1 MKIIAGPCQ
10 YENIEISL
18 EIAETCRD
26 ICKNYSIDYIFKAS
40 FDKANR
46 TSVSGKRGVGLE
58 ECIDGFKIIR
68 DQLDIKTT
76 TDIHETYQAELVK
89 EQVDIIQIPAFLS
102 RQTDLIRSAIDAGK
116 IINIKKGQFMAPWDI
131 NGILSKC
138 SDAKEV
144 WITERGVSFG
154 YNNLVV
160 DFTGME
166 YMIKNFDVP
175 IFFDVT
181 HSVQKPSL
189 EEDSSGGD
197 RDLVP
202 GLARAASAM
211 GIDNFFFEVH
221 PNPNESP
228 SDGPNSIYLSKFEE
242 LVDQIV
248 EFNFNIKENEN

>member
-166 YMIKNFDVP
+166 YMIKNFDIP
-175 IFFDVT
+175 IIFDVT

-197 RDLVP
+197 RELVP

-248 EFNFNIKENEN
+248 EFNFNKKENEN

>member
-211 GIDNFFFEVH
+211 GVDNFFFEVH

>member
-46 TSVSGKRGVGLE
+46 TSVSGKRGAGLE

-166 YMIKNFDVP
+166 YMMKNFDVP
-175 IFFDVT
+175 IVFDVT

-211 GIDNFFFEVH
+211 GVDNFFFEVH

-242 LVDQIV
+242 LVEQIV

>member
-166 YMIKNFDVP
+166 YMMKNFDVP
-175 IFFDVT
+175 IVFDVT

-211 GIDNFFFEVH
+211 GVDNFFFEVH

>member
-138 SDAKEV
+138 SDAMEV

-166 YMIKNFDVP
+166 YMMKNFDVP
-175 IFFDVT
+175 IVFDVT

-189 EEDSSGGD
+189 EENSSGGD

-211 GIDNFFFEVH
+211 GVDNFFFEVH

>member
-1 MKIIAGPCQ
+1 
-10 YENIEISL
+10 
-18 EIAETCRD
+18 
-26 ICKNYSIDYIFKAS
+26 
-40 FDKANR
+40 
-46 TSVSGKRGVGLE
+46 
-58 ECIDGFKIIR
+58 
-68 DQLDIKTT
+68 
-76 TDIHETYQAELVK
+76 
-89 EQVDIIQIPAFLS
+89 
-102 RQTDLIRSAIDAGK
+102 
-116 IINIKKGQFMAPWDI
+116 MAPWDI

-154 YNNLVV
+154 YNNLIV

-166 YMIKNFDVP
+166 YMIKNFDIP
-175 IFFDVT
+175 IIFDVT

-197 RDLVP
+197 RELVP

>member
-1 MKIIAGPCQ
+1 M
-10 YENIEISL
+10 
-18 EIAETCRD
+18 
-26 ICKNYSIDYIFKAS
+26 
-40 FDKANR
+40 
-46 TSVSGKRGVGLE
+46 
-58 ECIDGFKIIR
+58 DGFKIIR
-68 DQLDIKTT
+68 DQLNIQTT
-76 TDIHETYQAELVK
+76 TDIHEAYQAELIK

-102 RQTDLIRSAIDAGK
+102 RQTDLIRSAVNAGK
-116 IINIKKGQFMAPWDI
+116 IVNIKKGQFMAPWDI

-154 YNNLVV
+154 YNNLIV

-166 YMIKNFDVP
+166 YMIKNFDIP

-197 RDLVP
+197 RELVP

-242 LVDQIV
+242 LVHQIV